1 MNPVAPN
8 RLVAIAGGSGSGKGW
23 LAGRLRRLLGE
34 QAGHLSLDDFY
45 QDRSHLPPERRAL
58 VNFDEPD
65 AIDWA
70 CAEQVLSDLRDGRD
84 ARVPSYDFG
93 THCRRPRPG
102 HGAPRRLVIMEG
114 LWLLRPSPLD
124 RLFDLKIY
132 LDCPPAL
139 RFERRLARD
148 QAERER
154 DADDIRRQFEQTV
167 APMHD
172 LHVEPQKQWAD
183 LVLAQPFREEEILR
197 LGERLQSLL
206 GPVAPRRGNA
216 PDTFGAEFLALF
228 KTHEP

>member
-1 MNPVAPN
+1 MSLPQSS

-23 LAGRLRRLLGE
+23 LAGRLRRLLGS

-45 QDRSHLPPERRAL
+45 HDRSHLPPGRRAL

-70 CAEQVLSDLRDGRD
+70 CAERTLSDLREGRPP
-84 ARVPSYDFG
+84 RIPRYDFV
-93 THCRRPRPG
+93 THCRRSRPADWEPRPV
-102 HGAPRRLVIMEG
+102 VIVEG
-114 LWLLRPSPLD
+114 LWLLPPSPLA
-124 RLFDLKIY
+124 RFFDLKVY

-154 DADDIRRQFEQTV
+154 SVEDIRRQFEDTV

-172 LHVEPQKQWAD
+172 LHVEPQKQRAD
-183 LVLAQPFREEEILR
+183 LVLTQPFRGEDILR
-197 LGERLQSLL
+197 LGERLQALL
-206 GPVAPRRGNA
+206 SPTAPA
-216 PDTFGAEFLALF
+216 PERAPASFPADLLALL
-228 KTHEP
+228 KP